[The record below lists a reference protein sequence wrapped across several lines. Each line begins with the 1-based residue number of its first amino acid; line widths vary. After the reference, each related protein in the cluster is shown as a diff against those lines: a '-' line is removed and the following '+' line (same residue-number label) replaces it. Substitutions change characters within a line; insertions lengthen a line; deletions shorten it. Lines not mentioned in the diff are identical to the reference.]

1 MQALKD
7 YSSVTTDGGSILPA
21 LLLIWEICDILYT
34 TRQKRLCRLPAL
46 IAMDDGDTSN
56 LALAAPALEE
66 LRTLFARAGLEEAH
80 IAVLLKTVAAALVT
94 KLCADLCQDGGSQAL
109 ATTVEAAGAV
119 AALVLAMPLLR
130 AVAELLLGFFG

>member
-1 MQALKD
+1 MELLKLAALCT
-7 YSSVTTDGGSILPA
+7 VCLLPVVLLRGKNPEQA
-21 LLLIWEICDILYT
+21 LLLTLGIVLV
-34 TRQKRLCRLPAL
+34 
-46 IAMDDGDTSN
+46 IAARC

-66 LRTLFARAGLEEAH
+66 LRALFVRAGLEEAH

-94 KLCADLCQDGGSQAL
+94 KLCADLCRDGGSQAL

-119 AALVLAMPLLR
+119 AALLLAMPLLR